1 MCKAPWCDL
10 EACVLLCVGGLIVV
24 NPAKAIF
31 GKAILSMSW
40 PQVAA
45 RGVGFD
51 SGKPRDK
58 LFLGKLFHPCL
69 GHKWR
74 KGGWGS
80 GSQLGSGRDGW
91 GWRVKDLCELCYVWG
106 LIVENQRKAIF
117 EKAIPSMS
125 WPQVVARGW
134 GFGVRGLTLQN
145 EEQSYFRESYSIHVL
160 ATSGGKWVG
169 VGLTTGLQ
177 GRWVGWADEKPYVQL
192 MCNSTWC
199 DLEACV
205 RLGDLVRL

>member
-1 MCKAPWCDL
+1 M
-10 EACVLLCVGGLIVV
+10 
-24 NPAKAIF
+24 
-31 GKAILSMSW
+31 
-40 PQVAA
+40 
-45 RGVGFD
+45 GFN
-51 SGKPRDK
+51 SGKPAKSYFRESYSIHV
-58 LFLGKLFHPCL
+58 LATSGGK
-69 GHKWR
+69 G
-74 KGGWGS
+74 
-80 GSQLGSGRDGW
+80 
-91 GWRVKDLCELCYVWG
+91 V
-106 LIVENQRKAIF
+106 
-117 EKAIPSMS
+117 
-125 WPQVVARGW
+125 
-134 GFGVRGLTLQN
+134 GVRGAGVLTLQN